1 MVDLPRRL
9 RAEVARE
16 PDVGA
21 LLEEAAAEIER
32 LRTSLGSVTE
42 TMNQCIRDYQKLL
55 AVALDGDTLIAY
67 RLGIKHAMDGEP
79 DATRRDDAR

>member
-1 MVDLPRRL
+1 LD
-9 RAEVARE
+9 
-16 PDVGA
+16 
-21 LLEEAAAEIER
+21 
-32 LRTSLGSVTE
+32 SVTE